1 MVTGTHKLEYFS
13 ALKWKWHIVHHHLLH
28 FVQHLISHRNRT
40 ICKTLGGGQG
50 RKWQSVRLKQTH
62 QKQGGCSKSLSLPE
76 KDLELVAVLQTSMTS
91 ALYHIFY
98 YECSIQ
104 LNIYNWFLS
113 DLLDVHSVKCMKKK
127 NCMPISVCQ

>member
-1 MVTGTHKLEYFS
+1 M
-13 ALKWKWHIVHHHLLH
+13 
-28 FVQHLISHRNRT
+28 
-40 ICKTLGGGQG
+40 
-50 RKWQSVRLKQTH
+50 
-62 QKQGGCSKSLSLPE
+62 
-76 KDLELVAVLQTSMTS
+76 AVLQTSMTS

-127 NCMPISVCQ
+127 TVCQFQYVSNQGFTCLEENESRIADLFCISDILVLLDLQ